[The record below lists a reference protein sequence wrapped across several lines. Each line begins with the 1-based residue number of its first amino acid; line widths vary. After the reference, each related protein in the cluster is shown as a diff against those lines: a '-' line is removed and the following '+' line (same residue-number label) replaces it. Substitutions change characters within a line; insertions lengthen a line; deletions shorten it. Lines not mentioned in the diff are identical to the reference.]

1 METLDN
7 TEELASQKDAL
18 KIYLDSLLKSSETPS
33 IVESEESVAQVT
45 PSEKIY
51 NSVLA
56 EINHT
61 DEHIRTPSWA
71 TEYFSC
77 LPVTVAGITLFLPL
91 RHVRTVMPFS
101 QKVDLVKDA
110 PEWIMGGVNTSAKH
124 LKIIDLQKIAYQKM
138 ETPEQTEPALQLVLI
153 GDGKWGFTCDAV
165 GKVHQLN
172 RDEVQWRAKS
182 AERRWVAGVSNT
194 HRLAIIDIKRIEFAM
209 ALESHLV

>member
-1 METLDN
+1 METLEN

-18 KIYLDSLLKSSETPS
+18 KIYLDSLLKCSETS
-33 IVESEESVAQVT
+33 SVIESEESVAQVT
-45 PSEKIY
+45 PTEKLY
-51 NSVLA
+51 NSVFA

-77 LPVTVAGITLFLPL
+77 LPVTVTGITLFLPL

-101 QKVDLVKDA
+101 QKIDLVEDA
-110 PEWIMGGVNTSAKH
+110 PEWIMGGLNSSAKH

-138 ETPEQTEPALQLVLI
+138 DAPEQVELASQLVLI
-153 GDGKWGFTCDAV
+153 GDGKWGLTCDAV

-172 RDEVQWRAKS
+172 RNEVLWRAKTT
-182 AERRWVAGVSNT
+182 ERRWISGLSSV
-194 HRLAIIDIKRIEFAM
+194 HHLAIIDIKRIEFAM
-209 ALESHLV
+209 ALESRLV